1 MQTFL
6 GSTGGSVADENAVY
20 LVGHEALKDT
30 MWDLILDAGGAL
42 IIAVY
47 GYIQLIHEKKGLAT
61 AAFEKEETPEG
72 TRPAPT
78 AAAAEEEDDKTN
90 S

>member
-1 MQTFL
+1 
-6 GSTGGSVADENAVY
+6 
-20 LVGHEALKDT
+20 

-61 AAFEKEETPEG
+61 AAFEKDNDSGDTE
-72 TRPAPT
+72 PAPNT
-78 AAAAEEEDDKTN
+78 AAAEAEADKTN
-90 S
+90 P

>member
-1 MQTFL
+1 
-6 GSTGGSVADENAVY
+6 
-20 LVGHEALKDT
+20 

-61 AAFEKEETPEG
+61 AAFEKDNDSGEHG
-72 TRPAPT
+72 TGSEHRGGRSGSRQNESITVYMIRQSMNEFKPALLSGRIKNT
-78 AAAAEEEDDKTN
+78 
-90 S
+90 